1 MDGIAT
7 YKENTVTTQ
16 HSGRLIVM
24 LYEGAIRFLNQAIAE
39 IGADNAADKGVYIAK
54 ATDIIN
60 ELNAILDIEGGGEI
74 AQNLRRMYEFVI
86 RHLLQANIRNDTR
99 MIREVIDL
107 LEDLNEGW
115 KAISL

>member
-1 MDGIAT
+1 
-7 YKENTVTTQ
+7 
-16 HSGRLIVM
+16 
-24 LYEGAIRFLNQAIAE
+24 
-39 IGADNAADKGVYIAK
+39 
-54 ATDIIN
+54 
-60 ELNAILDIEGGGEI
+60 
-74 AQNLRRMYEFVI
+74 MYEFVI